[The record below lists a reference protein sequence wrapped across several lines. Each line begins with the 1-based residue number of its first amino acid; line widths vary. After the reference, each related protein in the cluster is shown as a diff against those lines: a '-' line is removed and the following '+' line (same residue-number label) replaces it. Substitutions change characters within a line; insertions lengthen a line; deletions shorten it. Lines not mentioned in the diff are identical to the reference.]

1 MISLYEIE
9 DQVIFGSFKPA
20 QRTPYVR
27 GWVNTRYARLWTSFE
42 WAFKMVEAVAMATV
56 PGSRYLTLPSD
67 FGAMRGL
74 YDETGVRELPCLE
87 EAVFNRNYLSSRIA
101 GQTGKP
107 EAYTVVNR
115 RVILGPVPNAV
126 YTFYGSYKRLLGYDT
141 GNPSGTFKVGQM
153 GETDPTKDK
162 PWWPAE
168 HWEVLVIGAR
178 ALGLKLVNDTAW
190 FALEQQFEDLV
201 QGMVADDLL
210 HDASNTTSRQ
220 YGRDQL

>member
-1 MISLYEIE
+1 MLSLYDIE
-9 DQVIFGSFKPA
+9 SQVIFGSFKEP
-20 QRTPYVR
+20 QRVPYVR
-27 GWVNTRYARLWTSFE
+27 TWVTTRYARLWTSFE
-42 WAFKMVEAVAMATV
+42 WAFKMVEATAMATV
-56 PGSRYLTLPSD
+56 AGSRYLTVPSD

-74 YDETGVRELPCLE
+74 FDDTGVRELPQLE
-87 EAVFNRNYLSSRIA
+87 EDVFNRNYLSSRIA

-107 EAYTVVNR
+107 EAYCVVNR
-115 RVILGPVPNAV
+115 RVVLGPVPNAI
-126 YTFYGSYKRLLGYDT
+126 YTYYGSYKRLLGYDT

-162 PWWPAE
+162 PWWPPE
-168 HWEVLVIGAR
+168 HWECLVIGAR

-210 HDASNTTSRQ
+210 HDANTASSRQ
-220 YGRDQL
+220 YGRDMV